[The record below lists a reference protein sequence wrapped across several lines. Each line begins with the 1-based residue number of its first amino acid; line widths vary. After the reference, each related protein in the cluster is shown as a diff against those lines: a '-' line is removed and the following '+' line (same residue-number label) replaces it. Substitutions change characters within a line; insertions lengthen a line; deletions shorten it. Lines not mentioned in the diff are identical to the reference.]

1 MTSLAEQI
9 VEIEKTV
16 RDRVRT
22 YPAMIERR
30 RLLPET
36 AEAKLAAMRAV
47 QSTLVWLEANQHWIR
62 PEAERRARQ
71 AREAAEIAALQ
82 DHPDVAAVAAAFPG
96 AEIVGISDV
105 QPLDAAGTDETTH
118 DTPLE
123 THEAAP

>member
-47 QSTLVWLEANQHWIR
+47 QSTLLSY
-62 PEAERRARQ
+62 
-71 AREAAEIAALQ
+71 
-82 DHPDVAAVAAAFPG
+82 PG
-96 AEIVGISDV
+96 PKAQTFCSSATW
-105 QPLDAAGTDETTH
+105 PNL
-118 DTPLE
+118 
-123 THEAAP
+123 